1 MARGW
6 TSLPVSLADLVD
18 RQSGRL
24 PRRALFEALPPAP
37 GEHDGLLVS
46 VLARARQAVGRA
58 LQALA
63 ATRDRAKVILGR
75 ALADVVGE
83 GDLATPS
90 RKMLSSRLEQNLAK
104 HDVQGERAIAFAQG
118 IICCF
123 VLGLHCLAKFK
134 SGLASVNPWVVL
146 TLSALIAS
154 SSLRLYLVR
163 AEKPPTRALDVM
175 NVVDIAIFLVLIW
188 SYQFAYDHPAGGVL
202 KAPSFALLLA
212 LVALRALKSHP
223 RPILIAGA
231 TAVAGWVLLVC
242 LAVASDG
249 SGSITHDY
257 TEFLSSHRILVGAEF
272 ERVVGLLA
280 MVCFLAA
287 ATHQARAILGQAA
300 HASDYA
306 EALDAA
312 ESHLKAAT
320 LAKEKAEAT
329 LAELDRRD
337 ALLSEQNR
345 RFNAALANMSPG
357 LCMFDADGRLLVCND
372 RYAEIYRLPPSLV
385 APGTPYL
392 EILEHRIAAGA
403 YTGGK
408 PEDYVEERLASVRET
423 EPSIKFHELVD
434 GRVIAIRHQPMGDGC
449 WVATHEDITQLRR
462 VEARLSHMARHDSL
476 TNLPNRQHL
485 REAMEDA
492 LYGAGGEARPLVL
505 LIIELERF
513 KEINDSLGHSTG
525 DRLLHAIAER
535 LSANFSDA
543 DVIARVGGDEFAV
556 MHRTDDPSDA
566 AVQLAERVLE
576 ALSDPFDI
584 DGYPIVVGSSIGIA
598 TGPADGNDPEQ
609 LFKSADLALDRA
621 KSSGRGTYSFFERE
635 MDERMQVRRELEQDL
650 RSAIAND
657 EFELYYQ
664 PQLNLARNQISGCE
678 ALIRW
683 HHPVRGRISPAEFI
697 PIAEETGLIV
707 EIGEW
712 ALKRACLDAAGW
724 RSGIKVAVNV
734 SAVQLRTGDVLGNVI
749 DALAVT
755 GLAPQRL
762 ELEVT
767 ESVMLD
773 ESANVLATLQR
784 LHDIGVRISLDD
796 FGTGYSSLGYLKRF
810 PFDKIKIDKSF
821 VTELTG
827 KDDNSCAIVRTVA
840 ALGASLGIA
849 TTAEGVET
857 AEQLQRVRKEGYT
870 EIQGYFLSPPVPLL
884 ELMRLFEREMPR
896 AIFVA

>member
-1 MARGW
+1 
-6 TSLPVSLADLVD
+6 
-18 RQSGRL
+18 
-24 PRRALFEALPPAP
+24 
-37 GEHDGLLVS
+37 
-46 VLARARQAVGRA
+46 
-58 LQALA
+58 
-63 ATRDRAKVILGR
+63 
-75 ALADVVGE
+75 
-83 GDLATPS
+83 
-90 RKMLSSRLEQNLAK
+90 
-104 HDVQGERAIAFAQG
+104 
-118 IICCF
+118 
-123 VLGLHCLAKFK
+123 
-134 SGLASVNPWVVL
+134 
-146 TLSALIAS
+146 
-154 SSLRLYLVR
+154 
-163 AEKPPTRALDVM
+163 
-175 NVVDIAIFLVLIW
+175 
-188 SYQFAYDHPAGGVL
+188 
-202 KAPSFALLLA
+202 
-212 LVALRALKSHP
+212 
-223 RPILIAGA
+223 
-231 TAVAGWVLLVC
+231 
-242 LAVASDG
+242 
-249 SGSITHDY
+249 
-257 TEFLSSHRILVGAEF
+257 
-272 ERVVGLLA
+272 
-280 MVCFLAA
+280 
-287 ATHQARAILGQAA
+287 
-300 HASDYA
+300 
-306 EALDAA
+306 
-312 ESHLKAAT
+312 
-320 LAKEKAEAT
+320 
-329 LAELDRRD
+329 
-337 ALLSEQNR
+337 
-345 RFNAALANMSPG
+345 
-357 LCMFDADGRLLVCND
+357 
-372 RYAEIYRLPPSLV
+372 
-385 APGTPYL
+385 
-392 EILEHRIAAGA
+392 
-403 YTGGK
+403 
-408 PEDYVEERLASVRET
+408 
-423 EPSIKFHELVD
+423 
-434 GRVIAIRHQPMGDGC
+434 VIAIRHQPMGDGC